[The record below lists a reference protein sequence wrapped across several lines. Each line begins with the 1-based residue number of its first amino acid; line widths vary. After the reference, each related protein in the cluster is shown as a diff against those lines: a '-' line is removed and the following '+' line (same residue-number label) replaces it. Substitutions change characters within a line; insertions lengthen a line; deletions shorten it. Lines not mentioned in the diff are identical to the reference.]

1 MSAATPPIIPIFT
14 SRGDADAFLLYPY
27 LFNRQGEWIGWV
39 TPQREVYSVLG
50 YYVGNLTN
58 DPRIIR
64 RRTEDNRPRLK
75 APATPQRLRI
85 SPSVPLP
92 KMMADLSHE
101 MIDVLEDRPELL
113 HTLDSGE
120 MRQDLD

>member
-1 MSAATPPIIPIFT
+1 MTNTIIPVFS
-14 SRGDADAFLLYPY
+14 SRGDAEAFLAYPY
-27 LFNRQGEWIGWV
+27 LFNRNGEWIGFI
-39 TPQREVYSVLG
+39 TPQRDVYSVLG
-50 YYVGNLTN
+50 YYVGILSS

-64 RRTEDNRPRLK
+64 KRSGEAKPRMK
-75 APATPQRLRI
+75 PPECPPRIRI
-85 SPSVPLP
+85 SSTVPLP

-101 MIDVLEDRPELL
+101 NVDVLQDEPERL